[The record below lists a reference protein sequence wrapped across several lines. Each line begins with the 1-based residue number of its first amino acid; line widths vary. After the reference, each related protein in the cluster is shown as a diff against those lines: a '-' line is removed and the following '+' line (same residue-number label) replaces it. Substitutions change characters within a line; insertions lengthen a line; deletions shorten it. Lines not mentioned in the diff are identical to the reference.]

1 MTTRA
6 PHCFSRTSNA
16 INVSRRDASSIGRR
30 AFLAGAGTAALV
42 ACTPADPMTLS
53 SRSTAQADPLSR
65 FRFFAEDGRDTWL
78 AHLKPPVNSDG
89 PKVLALSGGGEDGAF
104 GAGALVGWSARGGR
118 PKFDLVTGISTG
130 ALIAPFAFLGSDYDD
145 TLRRMFTHYDA
156 SDIMR
161 IQPFQAIVSDALYD
175 TTPLAALIN
184 EFTPASV
191 LKAVAARHEGGKSLF
206 IVTSELETARA
217 SVWDMGAIAQAG
229 HYDLFRAVMRASAAL
244 PGLFSP
250 VELRYNIEG
259 ISYSETH
266 MDGGVHMP
274 FLAIP
279 SFAFTSPESKLAGG
293 HLFLMINN
301 TLRPM
306 PVAVTR
312 SALGISQQALTTTTR
327 AHTLNAVNATQLFAR
342 ERGIRFSVASISPE
356 SGVVYDPSDRFS
368 STYMNALYAHG
379 YERAAYGALW
389 STS

>member
-1 MTTRA
+1 MTPRA
-6 PHCFSRTSNA
+6 PQSVNCVRNGKG
-16 INVSRRDASSIGRR
+16 VSTIGRR
-30 AFLAGAGTAALV
+30 AFLAGAGSAGFF
-42 ACTPADPMTLS
+42 ACTPAEPIALS
-53 SRSTAQADPLSR
+53 SRSTTYADPLSR
-65 FRFFAEDGRDTWL
+65 FRFFAEDGPDKWL
-78 AHLKPPVNSDG
+78 AHLNPPTKSGG
-89 PKVLALSGGGEDGAF
+89 PRVLALSAGGEDGAF
-104 GAGALVGWSARGGR
+104 GAGALVGWSAYGDR
-118 PKFDLVTGISTG
+118 PEFDLVTGISTG
-130 ALIAPFAFLGSDYDD
+130 ALIAPFAFLGSEYDD

-175 TTPLAALIN
+175 TTPLAVLIDQ
-184 EFTPASV
+184 FTPVSV
-191 LKAVAARHEGGKSLF
+191 LEAVGARHEAGKSLF

-250 VELRYNIEG
+250 VELRYSLDG
-259 ISYSETH
+259 VMYSEIH

-279 SFAFTSPESKLAGG
+279 SFAFTSPNNRLAGG

-301 TLRPM
+301 TLNPM

-327 AHTLNAVNATQLFAR
+327 AHTLSAVNATQLFAQ
-342 ERGIRFSVASISPE
+342 ERDIRFSVAAISPD
-356 SGVVYDPSDRFS
+356 SGVIYDPSDRFS

-389 STS
+389 TTS